1 MIAELSH
8 HGAAPALERLVQFS
22 EARQGVLAHSIA
34 NLSTPHFRPM
44 DLPVDEFQKKLGRAI
59 DRRRADRSPQRQ
71 PLDFGGSSSGAIR
84 FRHDRLEASP
94 VFRDENVLFHDRN
107 NRDLDRLMQDLA
119 ENQMAHGFA
128 ITMLRRQFESLRSAI
143 AERV

>member
-8 HGAAPALERLVQFS
+8 HGASPALERLVQFT

-34 NLSTPHFRPM
+34 NLSTPHFRPA
-44 DLPVDEFQKKLGRAI
+44 DLPVDEFQRKLGAAI
-59 DRRRADRSPQRQ
+59 DRRRARRSPQRTG
-71 PLDFGGSSSGAIR
+71 LTFSGSGSLRFGR
-84 FRHDRLEASP
+84 DRLEATP
-94 VFRDENVLFHDRN
+94 IARDENVLFHDRN

-128 ITMLRRQFESLRSAI
+128 ITMLRRQFASLNTAI
-143 AERV
+143 RERL